1 VFDIMQDMI
10 RKLEDKKA
18 DISAVEDR
26 GESVAL
32 MEPLLLAFP
41 TALASRWMP
50 GLFPD
55 KPTSNE

>member
-1 VFDIMQDMI
+1 MQDMI

-50 GLFPD
+50 GHFPD
-55 KPTSNE
+55 KPTSNQ